1 MPQSGTPATPTNFET
16 ERAYG
21 PPMCTQF
28 SVFLHNRIGKMY
40 ELIETFDGQPLRLVA
55 ISVID
60 ASDHAVVR
68 LVTTN
73 TDHARDLLDD
83 QMLPYTEAD
92 ILVVELGDDQRLTNL
107 CLALLGAELNIDYAY
122 PLMVRP
128 HGAATLAIHCDDPV
142 LAGQILARKGFRI
155 VSEQALREAA
165 GEEPPLI

>member
-1 MPQSGTPATPTNFET
+1 MSQSGTPGSTTPFET

-28 SVFLHNRIGKMY
+28 SVFLDNRIGKMY
-40 ELIETFDGQPLRLVA
+40 ELVETFDGQPLRLVA

-68 LVTTN
+68 LVTTRAER
-73 TDHARDLLDD
+73 ARQLLDE
-83 QMLPYTEAD
+83 QMLPFTESE
-92 ILVVELGDDQRLTNL
+92 ILVVELTDDQRLTML

-128 HGAATLAIHCDDPV
+128 HGAATIAIHCDDPV
-142 LAGQILARKGFRI
+142 LAGQILSRKGFRV
-155 VSEQALREAA
+155 VSESALREAT
-165 GEEPPLI
+165 GDEPPLI